1 MYKIRP
7 IILLFCISA
16 FCTPVAA
23 QLNPNNLTVYS
34 DLEGAAINDV
44 LTDREG
50 NLWMA
55 TQNGL
60 VKYDGYEYKRFYS
73 DPNDSTTLGSILT
86 YRLFEDRKGNI
97 WISSMDMLS
106 EYNPMTKSFKNYTF
120 SHLTD
125 FPIYSQTA
133 IPAISSDLNGRLY
146 FGVASF
152 LGIEANHALIYKDEN
167 SPQLKRYEL
176 PEGLEIKNIFHS
188 VADKKGNIWLLAI
201 NGFFKIDP
209 SGTIQKIK
217 WPLGDF
223 AAENHYNLLLRIGK
237 DGLIWITT
245 RNANLNAWNPETGE
259 TKSWSMDKLIDLS
272 NGSYIPN
279 DLKIDQSENIW
290 IASNKGLIFFNR
302 KKEQFDLLEKSPDK
316 KSENEN
322 LFCLNIDS
330 FENVWMGTENTG
342 LLRYTNRAI
351 LKSFVYKKNDKSSI
365 TSGWATKIIE
375 TSNGRIWIGTSG
387 GTDVSGLNE
396 LNPETQSLTPYPFPE
411 ILPGCEF
418 YNVIGEQ
425 SPNNILIHTNK
436 GYFLFDT
443 KIKEIKKTNLDPVF
457 DNTHIHNVLT
467 DRSGN
472 LWYCT
477 NNGAYFKARDGKSF
491 HHIELTT
498 MPGSNVTSNEVT
510 NIFESRKHGIWLMTN
525 NGLFLYKPETN
536 QLERHGNDK
545 EKGSIFRSQD
555 INSFYEDKSGIT
567 WVGTWGGGLSRYNPE
582 TGEIKSYTTSDG
594 LPSMSIQGILAD
606 EQNNALWISTFEGI
620 SRFSINDEQFN
631 NFSLDDGIQGRL
643 FADGAY
649 LKTSAGL
656 FIFGGNNGITVFNP
670 NDITKNSIP
679 PRVYITGLK
688 IGNTTIETSTVSPLK
703 IDEKLMEEV
712 VLTYSQNNISIDYTG
727 IHYANPSR
735 NLFAYK
741 LENYDNDWRMVGN
754 LRTAYYYN
762 LPPGKY
768 IFRVKAANSNGVWN
782 EGGAGLEIRITPPW
796 WKTWWAYIFYG
807 LLAVAILFLIDRFQ
821 RRRLLIRERTLAK
834 EKELEHA
841 REIEKAYH
849 TLKTTQTQLLHS
861 EKMASLGEL
870 TAGIA
875 HEIQNPL
882 NFVNNFSEVNTEL
895 IDELKAEL
903 EVGNHQLAK
912 EIADDIK
919 ENEQKINHHGKRA
932 DAIVK
937 GMLQHSRSSN
947 GAKEPTDIN
956 LLADEYLRLAY
967 HGLRAKDKSF
977 NATMITDFDESIGKI
992 NVIPQDL
999 GRVILNLITNAFY
1012 AVDEKKKL
1020 APPFPKGGIES
1031 PQDYYEPTV
1040 TVSTMLVIPPSSGP
1054 GVVKITV
1061 KDNGNGIPAN
1071 VLDKIFQPFFTTK
1084 PTGEGTGLGLS
1095 MSYEIV
1101 TKGHGGELKVETR
1114 EGEGS
1119 EFIIVLPV

>member
-1 MYKIRP
+1 MHKISLL
-7 IILLFCISA
+7 ILLFCISV
-16 FCTPVAA
+16 FYTPVTA

-34 DLEGAAINDV
+34 DLEGASINDV
-44 LTDREG
+44 LTDRDG
-50 NLWMA
+50 NVWMA

-86 YRLFEDRKGNI
+86 YRLFEDPKGNI
-97 WISSMDMLS
+97 WISSMDLLS
-106 EYNPMTKSFKNYTF
+106 KYNPLTKSFKNYTF

-133 IPAISSDLNGRLY
+133 IPTVSYDLKGRLY

-152 LGIEANHALIYKDEN
+152 IGIEANHALIYMDEN
-167 SPQLKRYEL
+167 SSELKRFEL
-176 PEGLEIKNIFHS
+176 PASLEIKNVFHS
-188 VADKKGNIWLLAI
+188 VADKKGNIWVVAI
-201 NGFFKIDP
+201 NGFFKINP
-209 SGTIQKIK
+209 SGTVQKIE

-223 AAENHYNLLLRIGK
+223 SSENQYNLILCVDK
-237 DGLIWITT
+237 EGLIWITT
-245 RNANLNAWNPETGE
+245 KNANLNSWNPETDE
-259 TKSWSMDKLIDLS
+259 TKSWSMEKIIDNG

-375 TSNGRIWIGTSG
+375 TSNGHIMIGTSG

-411 ILPGCEF
+411 ILPGSEF

-425 SPNNILIHTNK
+425 STDNILINTNK
-436 GYFLFDT
+436 GYFLYNT
-443 KIKEIKKTNLDPVF
+443 KIKEIKKTSLDPVF

-472 LWYCT
+472 HWYCT
-477 NNGAYFKARDGKSF
+477 NNGAYFKAKDEKSF

-510 NIFESRKHGIWLMTN
+510 NIFESRKHGIWLLSN

-555 INSFYEDKSGIT
+555 INSFYEDKSGIA
-567 WVGTWGGGLSRYNPE
+567 WVGTWGGGLSRYNPQ

-620 SRFSINDEQFN
+620 SRFSIIDEQFN

-649 LKTSAGL
+649 LKTSGGL

-688 IGNTTIETSTVSPLK
+688 IGNTTIETSTVSSLSADK
-703 IDEKLMEEV
+703 HKEEV
-712 VLTYSQNNISIDYTG
+712 VLTYNQNSLSIDYTG
-727 IHYANPSR
+727 IHYANPAR

-782 EGGAGLEIRITPPW
+782 EEGAGLEIRITPPW
-796 WKTWWAYIFYG
+796 WKTWWAYIIYG
-807 LLAVAILFLIDRFQ
+807 LLAVAVIFLIDRFQ
-821 RRRLLIRERTLAK
+821 RRRLLMREHTAAK

-841 REIEKAYH
+841 REIEKAFH
-849 TLKTTQTQLLHS
+849 TLKTTQTQLIQS

-903 EVGNHQLAK
+903 AVGTEVSLKSAI

-919 ENEQKINHHGKRA
+919 ENEQKINQIGRA
-932 DAIVK
+932 
-937 GMLQHSRSSN
+937 SCR
-947 GAKEPTDIN
+947 E
-956 LLADEYLRLAY
+956 
-967 HGLRAKDKSF
+967 
-977 NATMITDFDESIGKI
+977 
-992 NVIPQDL
+992 
-999 GRVILNLITNAFY
+999 RV
-1012 AVDEKKKL
+1012 
-1020 APPFPKGGIES
+1020 
-1031 PQDYYEPTV
+1031 
-1040 TVSTMLVIPPSSGP
+1040 
-1054 GVVKITV
+1054 
-1061 KDNGNGIPAN
+1061 
-1071 VLDKIFQPFFTTK
+1071 
-1084 PTGEGTGLGLS
+1084 
-1095 MSYEIV
+1095 
-1101 TKGHGGELKVETR
+1101 
-1114 EGEGS
+1114 
-1119 EFIIVLPV
+1119 

>member
-1 MYKIRP
+1 
-7 IILLFCISA
+7 
-16 FCTPVAA
+16 
-23 QLNPNNLTVYS
+23 
-34 DLEGAAINDV
+34 
-44 LTDREG
+44 
-50 NLWMA
+50 MA

-60 VKYDGYEYKRFYS
+60 VKYDGYEYKRYYP
-73 DPNDSTTLGSILT
+73 DPNDSTTLGSILN

-97 WISSMDMLS
+97 WISSMDLLS
-106 EYNPMTKSFKNYTF
+106 VYIPLTKSFKNYTF
-120 SHLTD
+120 SQLTD

-133 IPAISSDLNGRLY
+133 IPAISSDPNGRLY

-167 SPQLKRYEL
+167 SPQLKRFEL
-176 PEGLEIKNIFHS
+176 PDSLEIKNIYRS
-188 VADKKGNIWLLAI
+188 VADKKGNIWLVAT
-201 NGFFKIDP
+201 NGFFKINP
-209 SGTIQKIK
+209 SGAVQKVK
-217 WPLGDF
+217 WPLGDYSS
-223 AAENHYNLLLRIGK
+223 ENQYNLLLCIDK
-237 DGLIWITT
+237 EGLIWITNK
-245 RNANLNAWNPETGE
+245 NANLNAWNPETGE
-259 TKSWSMDKLIDLS
+259 TKSWSMGKIFNS
-272 NGSYIPN
+272 TGGQFIPN
-279 DLKIDQSENIW
+279 DLKIDPSENIW
-290 IASNKGLIFFNR
+290 LATNKGLIFFNR
-302 KKEQFDLLEKSPDK
+302 KTEHFDLLEKNPDK

-330 FENVWMGTENTG
+330 FENVWIGTENAG
-342 LLRYTNRAI
+342 LLRYSNRAV

-375 TSNGRIWIGTSG
+375 TGNGHLWIGTSG
-387 GTDVSGLNE
+387 GIDVSGLDE
-396 LNPETQSLTPYPFPE
+396 LNPETQSITPYPFPE

-425 SPNNILIHTNK
+425 SPDNILINTNK

-443 KIKEIKKTNLDPVF
+443 KIKAIKKTSLDSAL
-457 DNTHIHNVLT
+457 DSTHIFNVLR

-477 NNGAYFKARDGKSF
+477 NYGLYFKTKGGKSLR
-491 HHIELTT
+491 HIVLSTL
-498 MPGSNVTSNEVT
+498 PGSNVTSNEVT
-510 NIFESRKHGIWLMTN
+510 NVFESKKHGIWLMTN
-525 NGLFLYKPETN
+525 NGLFLYKPEKD
-536 QLERHGNDK
+536 QPERYGNDK
-545 EKGSIFRSQD
+545 EKGGVLRSHD
-555 INSFYEDKSGIT
+555 INSFYEDNSGIA

-606 EQNNALWISTFEGI
+606 EQNNALWLSTFEGI

-649 LKTSAGL
+649 LKTSGGL
-656 FIFGGNNGITVFNP
+656 LIFGGNNGITVFNP
-670 NDITKNSIP
+670 DDITKNSIP

-688 IGNTTIETSTVSPLK
+688 IGNTSMETSTVSSMK
-703 IDEKLMEEV
+703 STEKQTVEIL
-712 VLTYSQNNISIDYTG
+712 LNYSQNNISIDYTG
-727 IHYANPSR
+727 IHFANPAR

-782 EGGAGLEIRITPPW
+782 EEGAALNIRITPPW
-796 WKTWWAYIFYG
+796 WKTWWAYIIYG
-807 LLAVAILFLIDRFQ
+807 LLAVAVVFLIDRFQ
-821 RRRLLIRERTLAK
+821 RRRLLMRERTLAK
-834 EKELEHA
+834 EIELEHA

-903 EVGNHQLAK
+903 AVGNHQLAK

-947 GAKEPTDIN
+947 GIKEPTDIN
-956 LLADEYLRLAY
+956 SLADEYLRLAY

-977 NATMITDFDESIGKI
+977 NATIITDFDETIGKI

-1020 APPFPKGGIES
+1020 VPPPPKGGIES
-1031 PQDYYEPTV
+1031 LQDYYEPTV
-1040 TVSTMLVIPPSSGP
+1040 TVSTKLVIPPSSGP
-1054 GVVKITV
+1054 GGVRISV

-1101 TKGHGGELKVETR
+1101 TKGHGGELRVETR

>member
-1 MYKIRP
+1 MRNLF
-7 IILLFCISA
+7 LLLIFAAVMAICM
-16 FCTPVAA
+16 PVVA

-50 NLWMA
+50 NVWMA

-60 VKYDGYEYKRFYS
+60 VKYDGYEYKRFYP
-73 DPNDSTTLGSILT
+73 DPNDSTTLGSILN

-97 WISSMDMLS
+97 WISSMDLLS
-106 EYNPMTKSFKNYTF
+106 EYNPLTKSFKNYTF
-120 SHLTD
+120 SQLTD

-133 IPAISSDLNGRLY
+133 ISTISSDPNGRLY

-167 SPQLKRYEL
+167 SPQLKRFEL
-176 PEGLEIKNIFHS
+176 PDNFEIKNIYRS
-188 VADKKGNIWLLAI
+188 VADKKGNIWLVAI
-201 NGFFKIDP
+201 NGFFKINP
-209 SGTIQKIK
+209 SGAVQKVK

-223 AAENHYNLLLRIGK
+223 SSENQYDLLLCIDK
-237 DGLIWITT
+237 EGLIWITT
-245 RNANLNAWNPETGE
+245 KNANLNAWNPETGE
-259 TKSWSMDKLIDLS
+259 TKSWSMEKIVKS
-272 NGSYIPN
+272 AGGQFIPN
-279 DLKIDQSENIW
+279 DLKVDLSENIW
-290 IASNKGLIFFNR
+290 LATNKGLIFFDR
-302 KKEQFDLLEKSPDK
+302 KKEHFDLLQKSPDK

-330 FENVWMGTENTG
+330 FENVWMGTENAG
-342 LLRYTNRAI
+342 LLRFSNRAV

-375 TSNGRIWIGTSG
+375 TGNGHLWIGTSG

-396 LNPETQSLTPYPFPE
+396 LNPETQSITPYPFPE
-411 ILPGCEF
+411 ILPGFEF

-425 SPNNILIHTNK
+425 SPDNILINTNK

-443 KIKEIKKTNLDPVF
+443 KIKAIKKTSLDSAL
-457 DNTHIHNVLT
+457 DSAHIFNVLR

-477 NNGAYFKARDGKSF
+477 NFGLYFKTKGGKSLR
-491 HHIELTT
+491 HIVLSTL
-498 MPGSNVTSNEVT
+498 PGSNITSNEVT
-510 NIFESRKHGIWLMTN
+510 NIFESKKHGIWILTN
-525 NGLFLYKPETN
+525 NGLFLYKPEKN
-536 QLERHGNDK
+536 QPERYGNDK
-545 EKGSIFRSQD
+545 EKGGVLRSHD
-555 INSFYEDKSGIT
+555 INSFYEDNSGIA
-567 WVGTWGGGLSRYNPE
+567 WVGTWGGGLSGYNPE

-649 LKTSAGL
+649 LKTSGGL

-688 IGNTTIETSTVSPLK
+688 IGNTTIETSTLSPVK
-703 IDEKLMEEV
+703 NAGKQMEEV

-727 IHYANPSR
+727 IHFANPAR

-782 EGGAGLEIRITPPW
+782 EEGATLNIRITPPW
-796 WKTWWAYIFYG
+796 WRTWWAYIIYG
-807 LLAVAILFLIDRFQ
+807 ILTIAVVFLIDRFQ
-821 RRRLLIRERTLAK
+821 RRRLQNRERTLAK
-834 EKELEHA
+834 EKELEQA

-903 EVGNHQLAK
+903 AIGTEVALQSAI

-947 GAKEPTDIN
+947 GTKEPTDIN
-956 LLADEYLRLAY
+956 VLADEYLRLAY

-977 NATMITDFDESIGKI
+977 NATIITDFDETIGKI
-992 NVIPQDL
+992 NVIPQDM

-1012 AVDEKKKL
+1012 AVSEKKKQ
-1020 APPFPKGGIES
+1020 AGEV
-1031 PQDYYEPTV
+1031 YEPTV
-1040 TVSTMLVIPPSSGP
+1040 TVTTKLIIPAQAGGGP
-1054 GVVKITV
+1054 GRVEVSV

-1119 EFIIVLPV
+1119 EFNIVLPV